1 MTIMRPLLFILLGL
15 AISTVIDAGALYYA
29 GKTPQGRAFIRDF
42 LVAQSKKSI
51 STPAGAS
58 ALTAASTTP
67 PGILPIPQAYAT
79 REYFLAINNV
89 IQDLFAINATNER
102 LGPLLDVLNQQTLS
116 CSYAGFYEAMGQA
129 HRLANKNQTLA
140 SQLAFHLTELAT
152 ANVQTKDVV
161 TKANTQALVVAGTA
175 FTASLQTYAS
185 AANGLLAGDTP
196 TSAQIADFQSKVN
209 AATGASQS
217 FADAFKPL
225 LQRIIDAN
233 RAAIEA
239 ASSTPVR

>member
-42 LVAQSKKSI
+42 LVSQNQ
-51 STPAGAS
+51 AGVITQVS
-58 ALTAASTTP
+58 AASTTP
-67 PGILPIPQAYAT
+67 PGILPVPQAYAT
-79 REYFLAINNV
+79 QEYFVAINNV
-89 IQDLFAINATNER
+89 IQDLFAINTTNER
-102 LGPLLDVLNQQTLS
+102 LGPLLDTLNRQTLS

-129 HRLANKNQTLA
+129 HQLANKNQTLT

-152 ANVQTKDVV
+152 ANVQTKDIV
-161 TKANTQALVVAGTA
+161 TKAGTQALVAAGGA
-175 FTASLQTYAS
+175 FTASLQAYAS
-185 AANGLLAGDTP
+185 AANGLLGDTP
-196 TSAQIADFQSKVN
+196 TSVQIADFQSKVN
-209 AATGASQS
+209 VATGASQS

-233 RAAIEA
+233 QAAIDA
-239 ASSTPVR
+239 ASTTTR

>member
-1 MTIMRPLLFILLGL
+1 MTILRPLLFILLGL
-15 AISTVIDAGALYYA
+15 AISTVIDASALYYA

-42 LVAQSKKSI
+42 LVSQNQ
-51 STPAGAS
+51 AGVITQVS
-58 ALTAASTTP
+58 AASTTP
-67 PGILPIPQAYAT
+67 PGILPVPQAYAT
-79 REYFLAINNV
+79 QEYFVAINNV
-89 IQDLFAINATNER
+89 IQDLFAINTTNER
-102 LGPLLDVLNQQTLS
+102 LGPLLDTLNRQTLS

-129 HRLANKNQTLA
+129 HQLANKNQTLT

-152 ANVQTKDVV
+152 ANVQTKDIV
-161 TKANTQALVVAGTA
+161 TKAGTQALVTAGTA
-175 FTASLQTYAS
+175 FTASLQAYAS

>member
-1 MTIMRPLLFILLGL
+1 MTILRPLLFILLGL

-42 LVAQSKKSI
+42 LVSQNQ
-51 STPAGAS
+51 AGVITQVS
-58 ALTAASTTP
+58 AASTTP
-67 PGILPIPQAYAT
+67 PGILPVPQAYAT
-79 REYFLAINNV
+79 QEYFVAINNV
-89 IQDLFAINATNER
+89 IQDLFAINTTNER
-102 LGPLLDVLNQQTLS
+102 LGPLLDTLNRQTLS

-129 HRLANKNQTLA
+129 HQLANKNQTLT

-152 ANVQTKDVV
+152 ANVQTKDIV
-161 TKANTQALVVAGTA
+161 TKAGTQALVTAGT
-175 FTASLQTYAS
+175 AS

-209 AATGASQS
+209 VATGASQS

-233 RAAIEA
+233 QAAIDA
-239 ASSTPVR
+239 ASTTTR